1 MHRFGAIRRGG
12 AGSSAIRGRRL
23 APAALLVTSVL
34 ATAALSGC
42 AEPGDDA
49 VAAPDQLVIV
59 SSDDPAT
66 FAADS
71 GGYSGKTQTS
81 VVINTQ
87 ATLVR
92 NPYIKDA
99 ETGVLKQDWSD
110 FEGVLAASWD
120 VSDDGLTYTFGLR
133 EGVESQA
140 GNPFTADDVIW
151 SFERHYSTDTSSTQF
166 VFAPYVAGLDAW
178 KKIDD
183 HTVSLTLL
191 HAGDGITVL
200 SLLSNLD
207 AQIFDSTFLK
217 TKATPDDPFAV
228 TWSKTEGG
236 WGYGAYEMVSYTPGE
251 SVVLEANP
259 NYPLGEPEIKKL
271 TFKVVPEAGTRAA
284 AIRAGDADVALDLL
298 PSQIADLTGGSVQT
312 FKQPTN
318 QHIKMPLITTKAP
331 FDNVAVRHAF
341 AHAVPYDQ
349 IIENVYLA
357 QAARMSSVLR
367 PDSPNYVGTGLE
379 TIPYDP
385 AKAKAILADAGVQT
399 PVAVELTVNSG
410 IPDAVDTA
418 VQIQSSAE
426 DAGFEVKIREVAPA
440 EFSGGRNSGKFQAF
454 LDRDSA
460 FVMTPAYQ
468 LRLWTDKGSPFNLA
482 QWESEDF
489 YAAMATALAAPDSV
503 GPDGMQK
510 WNAVEQVWRTEMP
523 IVFIANLFPTD
534 ALRDGIEGFATRSD
548 MGIDYGNLTD
558 A

>member
-1 MHRFGAIRRGG
+1 MHRYRGIRRGG
-12 AGSSAIRGRRL
+12 AGPSAIRGRRL
-23 APAALLVTSVL
+23 APAALLVTIAL
-34 ATAALSGC
+34 ATAACGGGS
-42 AEPGDDA
+42 EPKSDTL
-49 VAAPDQLVIV
+49 DQLVIV

-99 ETGVLKQDWSD
+99 TTGVLKQDWSA
-110 FEGVLAASWD
+110 FEGVLATSWD
-120 VSDDGLTYTFGLR
+120 VGENGLTYTFHLR
-133 EGVESQA
+133 EGVKSQA

-151 SFERHYSTDTSSTQF
+151 SFERHYSADTSSTQF
-166 VFAPYVAGLDAW
+166 VFAPYVSGLDAW
-178 KKIDD
+178 KKIDE
-183 HTVSLTLL
+183 HTVSLTLQ

-236 WGYGAYEMVSYTPGE
+236 WGYGAYKMVSYTPGE

-284 AIRAGDADVALDLL
+284 AIQAGDADVALDLL

-312 FKQPTN
+312 YKQPTN

-331 FDNVAVRHAF
+331 FDNIAVRQAF
-341 AHAVPYDQ
+341 AYAIPYDQ
-349 IIENVYLA
+349 IIENVYLG

-385 AKAKAILADAGVQT
+385 AKAKSILAEAGVQT

-418 VQIQSSAE
+418 IQIQSSAE
-426 DAGFEVKIREVAPA
+426 EAGFNVKIREIAPP
-440 EFSGGRNSGKFQAF
+440 EFSAGRNSGKFQAF

-482 QWESEDF
+482 QWESKDF
-489 YAAMATALAAPDSV
+489 YAAMATALAVP
-503 GPDGMQK
+503 
-510 WNAVEQVWRTEMP
+510 
-523 IVFIANLFPTD
+523 
-534 ALRDGIEGFATRSD
+534 TRSVRRACRSGTPSSRCGARRRRLSSSPTSSRRMLCA
-548 MGIDYGNLTD
+548 MGSRASRPEVTWASTTGT
-558 A
+558 